1 MDKKLK
7 KVLNLK
13 PHFNIADSIPLRSI
27 SDDGITE
34 IAEGLYSR
42 TYKVQDIN
50 FGIARREERGAIS
63 AKWAGVLKS
72 IDPSYD
78 LQVCIYNHSV
88 DIDYLSDIVL
98 LQEAGDG
105 KDGLRADINRIV
117 KRNMTEGNNGIR
129 RDIYLTLTIPAP
141 DMAAAVQSF
150 AGAEHDI
157 LSILRS
163 IRGCGA
169 KPLKALKRLNLLHD
183 MFQGGE
189 ESEMKEY
196 GFYNRERVRSFSL
209 ENLYRSGVTAVELI
223 QPESMEFKSDHF
235 ILGGAYGRAFHLSD
249 FPTVV
254 TDAFMREFT
263 SMPFN
268 LLMTTNLHQIEAL
281 KALNLVKAQRTNA
294 SGSFAEAQKK
304 ASQQGYSAELVNPD
318 LAKNYHA
325 ANDLLIDMERRDQ
338 KLFETKMHVVI
349 FAKSLEQLDKNCGTF
364 LTKCRSKSV
373 QFKVSYGL
381 QENALM
387 SSMPFGLDSTPQFRT
402 LTTESLAVFVPFS
415 SQEMTQ
421 RGGTVYGLNKV
432 THNIITFNRM
442 MADSYN
448 MLILGFTGSGKSFFA
463 KKEILNTY
471 LNGSNDGDVV
481 VIDPQGEY
489 GKLCRSVGG
498 EEVHIKG
505 AGEHHINP
513 LDISASY
520 DENPVAAKVEFI
532 RSMCA
537 EMLSYTPDATQK
549 TAIAVAAKR
558 CYDAWLLSGDDGD
571 IPTLN
576 DFYLALCDYYNSED
590 GRLQSV
596 LDVVKAVEFYVAG
609 VDTLFQGHSNINTEA
624 SFISYDISEL
634 GEGIRPLAMLIIL
647 DSILNRMSRNRKLN
661 RPTFVYIDEIHLL
674 FQKEQTAQWIKKLW
688 KTARKYK
695 CCPCGL
701 TQDCEDLLATDT
713 GRAVL
718 TNTAFVVL
726 LKQQAINA
734 GVLAEQLQLS
744 ARQLEYVT
752 DTPPG
757 EGLLCIQNASR
768 FTGGVIPFEDHF
780 PEDSLL
786 FEICQTSSTETVG
799 R

>member
-50 FGIARREERGAIS
+50 FGIARRDERGAIS

-78 LQVCIYNHSV
+78 LQICIYNHSV

-141 DMAAAVQSF
+141 DMAAVVQSF
-150 AGAEHDI
+150 AGAE
-157 LSILRS
+157 
-163 IRGCGA
+163 
-169 KPLKALKRLNLLHD
+169 
-183 MFQGGE
+183 Q
-189 ESEMKEY
+189 
-196 GFYNRERVRSFSL
+196 
-209 ENLYRSGVTAVELI
+209 
-223 QPESMEFKSDHF
+223 
-235 ILGGAYGRAFHLSD
+235 
-249 FPTVV
+249 
-254 TDAFMREFT
+254 
-263 SMPFN
+263 
-268 LLMTTNLHQIEAL
+268 
-281 KALNLVKAQRTNA
+281 
-294 SGSFAEAQKK
+294 
-304 ASQQGYSAELVNPD
+304 VNPD

-349 FAKSLEQLDKNCGTF
+349 FAKSLGQLDKNCGTF
-364 LTKCRSKSV
+364 LTKCRSKSM

-576 DFYLALCDYYNSED
+576 DFYLALCDYYNSEG

-609 VDTLFQGHSNINTEA
+609 VDTLFQEHSNINTEA

-744 ARQLEYVT
+744 ARQLEYVM

-786 FEICQTSSTETVG
+786 FEICQTSSTGALG

>member
-7 KVLNLK
+7 KVLNLR
-13 PHFNIADSIPLRSI
+13 PHFNIADSIPLYSI
-27 SDDGITE
+27 SDDGIAE
-34 IAEGLYSR
+34 IAKGLYSR

-50 FGIARREERGAIS
+50 FGIARREERGMVS
-63 AKWAGVLKS
+63 GKWANVLKS

-78 LQVCIYNHSV
+78 LQICIYNHSV
-88 DIDYLSDIVL
+88 DLDYLSDIVL
-98 LQEAGDG
+98 LEEAGDG
-105 KDGLRADINRIV
+105 KDRLRADINQIV
-117 KRNMTEGNNGIR
+117 KRNMMEGNNGIR

-141 DMAAAVQSF
+141 DMPSAVQSF
-150 AGAEHDI
+150 VSAEHDI

-169 KPLKALKRLNLLHD
+169 TPLKALKRLNLLHD
-183 MFQGGE
+183 MFHGGE
-189 ESEMKEY
+189 ESEMEEY
-196 GFYNRERVRSFSL
+196 GTYNRERVRSFSL
-209 ENLYRSGVTAVELI
+209 ENLYQSGVNAVELI
-223 QPESMEFKSDHF
+223 QPESMEFKSDHL
-235 ILGGAYGRAFHLSD
+235 IIGKVYGRAFNLAD
-249 FPTVV
+249 YPTIVM
-254 TDAFMREFT
+254 DSFMREFS

-268 LLMTTNLHQIEAL
+268 LLLTTNLHQLDSL

-325 ANDLLIDMERRDQ
+325 ADNLLMDMERRDQ

-349 FAKSLEQLDKNCGTF
+349 FAESLEQLDKNCETF

-373 QFKVSYGL
+373 QFKTSYGL
-381 QENALM
+381 QENTLI
-387 SSMPFGLDSTPQFRT
+387 SSMPFGLDNTPEFRT
-402 LTTESLAVFVPFS
+402 LTTENLAVFVPFS

-421 RGGTVYGLNKV
+421 KGGTVYGLNKV

-463 KKEILNTY
+463 KKEILSTY
-471 LNGSNDGDVV
+471 LNNNNDGDVV
-481 VIDPQGEY
+481 IIDPQAEY
-489 GKLCRSVGG
+489 GKLCRAVNG

-520 DENPVAAKVEFI
+520 DDNPVAAKVEFI
-532 RSMCA
+532 SSMCA
-537 EMLSYTPDATQK
+537 EMLTYMPDATQK

-558 CYDAWLLSGDDGD
+558 CYDAWLISGEDRD

-576 DFYLALCDYYNSED
+576 DFYLALCDYYNSEG
-590 GRLQSV
+590 GRIPSI

-624 SFISYDISEL
+624 PFISYNISEL
-634 GEGIRPLAMLIIL
+634 GEGVRPLAMLVIL

-661 RPTFVYIDEIHLL
+661 RPTFIYIDEVHLL

-688 KTARKYK
+688 KTARKYHG
-695 CCPCGL
+695 CPCGL
-701 TQDCEDLLATDT
+701 TQDLEDLLASDT

-734 GVLAEQLQLS
+734 SVLAEQLQLS

-757 EGLLCIQNASR
+757 EGLLYIQNASR
-768 FTGGVIPFEDHF
+768 FTGGVIPFEDHY

-786 FEICQTSSTETVG
+786 FKICQTDHSG
-799 R
+799 GDDL